1 MAANETLLLE
11 EDQESEQNNSEC
23 ELGDVD
29 EAQQQQPQGGR
40 LERRSMGDGW
50 EGSATIKTPAKHTVN
65 TPLSLLNM
73 RKTKTILLLNLSF

>member
-29 EAQQQQPQGGR
+29 EAQQQQPQGGG

-50 EGSATIKTPAKHTVN
+50 
-65 TPLSLLNM
+65 
-73 RKTKTILLLNLSF
+73 